1 MNPLVEHSV
10 PGLHAALA
18 EVIRDLPFINSES
31 KILDLGAGSGAFL
44 ARLNELGYSHLA
56 GVDLN
61 PINLS
66 HLNIANYQMDLN
78 HPNEDGIRGEFDLIT
93 SIEVI
98 EHLENI
104 GSFLDFVAA
113 KLSRTGYFL
122 ISTPNIY
129 SLTCR
134 TRFLLRGTLK
144 NFDEKGDQTH
154 LFPVCIH
161 TFNRC
166 LRKRRLSV
174 LSSWTYPKH
183 GKSLVATVK
192 LNFLN
197 SILSIFLHNSLPGD
211 SLCLMIGR
219 DDA

>member
-1 MNPLVEHSV
+1 MKPLVEHSV

-18 EVIRDLPFINSES
+18 EVIRELPHINSES
-31 KILDLGAGSGAFL
+31 RVLDLGAGSGAFL
-44 ARLNELGYSHLA
+44 TRLNELGYSHLA
-56 GVDLN
+56 GVDLT

-66 HLNIANYQMDLN
+66 HLNITSCQMDLN
-78 HPNEDGIRGEFDLIT
+78 HPNEDGIKGEFDLIT
-93 SIEVI
+93 SIECI

-113 KLSRTGYFL
+113 KLSKTGYFL
-122 ISTPNIY
+122 ITTPNIH

-161 TFNRC
+161 SFPRC
-166 LRKRRLSV
+166 LKKKGLSV
-174 LSSWTYPKH
+174 QLSWTHPKY
-183 GKSLVATVK
+183 GKSLVATTK
-192 LNFLN
+192 LNCLN
-197 SILSIFLHNSLPGD
+197 GILSMFLHNSLPGD
-211 SLCLMIGR
+211 NLCLLIRR
-219 DDA
+219 DDV